1 MNFRVYILLL
11 LLSLLFVAG
20 VADDEIDEDDED
32 DGGIAVAKLLSACM
46 SGGDDPERVMSALDE
61 GADINVRDS
70 NSGQTPLMAAVRRG
84 KSNIVKVLLEEGA
97 DVTLEDHDGY
107 TPAHGAAVKG
117 SVDVF
122 KVLKEHGIDIMN
134 DRLDDGFYPF
144 HRACM
149 GTKVGHRETVEYFL
163 SQGVDINLEVNGKTC
178 IELAKNK
185 KIKRMLL
192 EKGADPRGEDEE
204 EL

>member
-1 MNFRVYILLL
+1 MIFRVFIIF
-11 LLSLLFVAG
+11 LLSLLFLSSF
-20 VADDEIDEDDED
+20 ADDEIDDDED
-32 DGGIAVAKLLSACM
+32 GSGLAVAKLLSACM
-46 SGGDDPERVMSALDE
+46 RNGDNVEDVISALDD

-84 KSNIVKVLLEEGA
+84 KPNIVKVLLEEGA
-97 DVTLEDHDGY
+97 DTSLEDHDGY
-107 TPAHGAAVKG
+107 TPAHGAAMKG
-117 SVDVF
+117 SVAVF
-122 KVLKEHGIDIMN
+122 KILKENGIDIMN

-144 HRACM
+144 HRTCM
-149 GTKVGHRETVEYFL
+149 GSKVGHRESVQYFL
-163 SQGVDINLEVNGKTC
+163 SEGIDINLEAGNGKTC
-178 IELAKNK
+178 IELATNK